1 MYVIRN
7 VMHCKP
13 GKVNDLINKM
23 REMES
28 VMKKADPKIQTRI
41 MTDVSGARFWTAI
54 IEVET
59 DSIERHEELGRKAMQ
74 DPAVAKSLG
83 EYHNFVE
90 SGYREIFKLEG

>member
-13 GKVNDLINKM
+13 GKVKDLLTKLT
-23 REMES
+23 EMDNA
-28 VMKKADPKIQTRI
+28 MKKADPKVNTRI
-41 MTDVSGARFWTAI
+41 MTDVSGSRFWTAV

-59 DSIERHEELGRKAMQ
+59 DSIERHEQLAQKAMQ
-74 DPAVAKSLG
+74 DPAVAKSIG

-90 SGYREIFKLEG
+90 SGYREIFKLEK

>member
-13 GKVNDLINKM
+13 GMVKDLVNKLK
-23 REMES
+23 EMNS
-28 VMKKADPKIQTRI
+28 LMKKADPKIQTRI

-59 DSIERHEELGRKAMQ
+59 ESIERHEELAQKAMQ
-74 DPAVAKSLG
+74 DPAVAKSIG
-83 EYHNFVE
+83 EYHKFVE
-90 SGYREIFKLEG
+90 SGYREIFKLEK